1 MIKSNK
7 KNVIISALL
16 SIVMCISLIVGVTL
30 AIATSDSK
38 VNIAI
43 TGAKIDVV
51 ATVDETSVQK
61 KQLNTEYAA
70 DGSTYSGEVEF
81 DGGTVSLKNFVAGDG
96 VKFNIIVKNNSTVTV
111 NYRTV
116 LAIENNSGLFQAL
129 KVLVDGK
136 EFTSDYYCAD
146 WQSIEEGSDD
156 VTITVEIELPAD
168 ATNFSGKTC
177 DLTFAVEAIQGNAE
191 LPDDNHAIS
200 ANETRTVNESE
211 TTYFAKVTGNG
222 REARLTAPAGS
233 LSSGEY
239 TFKVASK
246 LDGMVKAAE
255 NRVCYSYDIQLLDS
269 EGNVVSANEG
279 TEFTIELL
287 LFEDIENVEVYHNG
301 TLIDTP
307 TVTSDNHIS
316 FKTASFSTFDVVFDA
331 PVAKVNGKNYYSL
344 SSAVYASGLD
354 GYITILRDLT
364 TDSVSMNQSG
374 KKLTLDLNGHT
385 ITFNAGTYF
394 KLFMGELTVT
404 GKGAMQEAVPNY
416 APIVVTH
423 KTSYP
428 AVVNIGKDVTLKGW
442 AGLFVNPRNSY
453 DSYGNYSLEA
463 NIDGT
468 LIGVNDANNYVGAGL
483 YINGANVTVDPAITV
498 NISETAVLEGTGHG
512 IYGAGYA
519 VYNTCGTIIGGHTGV
534 EIRAGQLNVTG
545 GTITGNG
552 VPTEVEGNGSGATTI
567 GAGIAVAQHTTKL
580 PTELNVTGGV
590 INGYTALN
598 QSNPQNN
605 DDESVAKVKL
615 SVSGGTFN
623 VINGGTNA
631 VYSENFTGFIT
642 GGTFVNFDPSTMP
655 SGASPSYVKVG
666 YSVVSESKNGN
677 VWYTVIEGVS
687 TASTTVTVNETNKTT
702 EEVKIVSEGK
712 FAGNAA
718 AKATIPVGTKVAA
731 GATEL
736 ELSIKEDAVPA
747 NFAVEITQNA
757 PKALDIHMAGLAAD
771 NDKLIKVEFYIEK
784 GLSLVEIDHA
794 GIKMERCGAMK
805 WLDADQE
812 FYYDAATGLV
822 TMLTKNFS
830 TFTYTS
836 DKFYWDDKVKDA
848 KHTYGTP
855 VDTTNKVITVASAK
869 DLALFKYEVTDNKVN
884 YNGYTLNITA
894 DIDLGSGFWR
904 PINPVN
910 NLTVNGNGHTISNLL
925 VRSYTHHSDESGDYG
940 FGFIANA
947 RGNLTIKNLSFD
959 GANVAKSKGA
969 ETRYSGNVG
978 GVVVAYAYGT
988 TLFENV
994 TVTNSSVYG
1003 YGKIGCILGMGAAPG
1018 ISVTFKNCVSKGNS
1032 IYGATNLG
1040 GLAGNIQRA
1049 NGVDNG
1055 KVENCTVENITVN
1068 YDPNTQYGYYVDLG
1082 NVNATYKSNDTA
1094 DGEDVIRS
1102 VTGKWYV
1109 RDGYYWGTYGDY
1121 YVSYGNSSY
1130 DAPVDGHTEKI
1141 ANSEYCVNKAN

>member
-70 DGSTYSGEVEF
+70 DGSTYLGEVEF

-116 LAIENNSGLFQAL
+116 LAIGDYSGLFESLNVTVDGETFDGNTLYSSWLSL
-129 KVLVDGK
+129 KVGTDG
-136 EFTSDYYCAD
+136 A
-146 WQSIEEGSDD
+146 
-156 VTITVEIELPAD
+156 TIAVEIELPAN
-168 ATNFSGKTC
+168 ATDFSGKTC
-177 DLTFAVEAIQGNAE
+177 DLMFAVEAVQGNAE
-191 LPDDNHAIS
+191 VSDDGSIIY
-200 ANETRTVNESE
+200 ANVTKTVDESE
-211 TTYFAKVTGNG
+211 TTYFYKANAAK
-222 REARLTAPAGS
+222 REACLIAPAGS

-255 NRVCYSYDIQLLDS
+255 NRVCYSYDIKLLDS

-287 LFEDIENVEVYHNG
+287 LFEAIQNVEVYHNG
-301 TLIDTP
+301 TLIAEP

-316 FKTASFSTFDVVFDA
+316 FNTASFSTFDVVFDA

-354 GYITILRDLT
+354 GYITILRDFT
-364 TDSVSMNQSG
+364 SDGATMNAANR
-374 KKLTLDLNGHT
+374 KLTLDLNGHT
-385 ITFNAGTYF
+385 ITFNENERF

-404 GKGAMQEAVPNY
+404 GKGTMQEAVPNY
-416 APIVVTH
+416 APISVTH
-423 KTSYP
+423 KASYP
-428 AVVNIGKDVTLKGW
+428 AVVSIGKDVTLKGW
-442 AGLFVNPRNSY
+442 TGILVNPKNAYNNS
-453 DSYGNYSLEA
+453 DYGLEI

-468 LIGVNDANNYVGAGL
+468 LIGMNDVSGSVGAGL

-512 IYGAGYA
+512 LYGAGYA
-519 VYNTCGTIIGGHTGV
+519 VYNTCGTITGGHTGV

-642 GGTFVNFDPSTMP
+642 GGTFINFDPSTMP

-666 YSVVSESKNGN
+666 YSVVSEEKANGEI
-677 VWYTVIEGVS
+677 WYTVVKGAVA
-687 TASTTVTVNETNKTT
+687 ASTTVTVDETNKTT

-712 FAGNAA
+712 IAGNAA
-718 AKATIPVGTKVAA
+718 ATVTVPVGTKVTA
-731 GATEL
+731 GATAL
-736 ELSIKEDAVPA
+736 TLSIADAEVPEGIT
-747 NFAVEITQNA
+747 VEITQNA
-757 PKALDIHMAGLAAD
+757 PKALNIHMAGLAAD
-771 NDKLIKVEFYIEK
+771 NDKLIKVEFHIEK

-794 GIKMERCGAMK
+794 GIKMDRCGAMK

-855 VDTTNKVITVASAK
+855 VDTTNKIITIASAK

-910 NLTVNGNGHTISNLL
+910 NLTINGNGHTISNLL
-925 VRSYTHHSDESGDYG
+925 VRSYTHHDDKSGDYG

-947 RGNLTIKNLSFD
+947 TGNLTIKNLSFD

-978 GVVVAYAYGT
+978 GIVVAYAYGT

-994 TVTNSSVYG
+994 TVTNSTIYG

-1018 ISVTFKNCVSKGNS
+1018 ISVTFKNCVSKDNS

-1040 GLAGNIQRA
+1040 GLAGNIQRK

-1068 YDPNTQYGYYVDLG
+1068 YDPNTYYGYYVDLE

>member
-30 AIATSDSK
+30 AVATSDSK
-38 VNIAI
+38 VNIVI
-43 TGAKIDVV
+43 TGAKIEVV

-96 VKFNIIVKNNSTVTV
+96 VKFNIIVKNNSTVKV

-116 LAIENNSGLFQAL
+116 LSVENNSGLFQAL

-146 WQSIEEGSDD
+146 WQSIEEDSDD
-156 VTITVEIELPAD
+156 VTITVAIELPAD
-168 ATNFSGKTC
+168 ATDFSGKTC
-177 DLTFAVEAIQGNAE
+177 DLAFAVEAIQGNAD
-191 LPDDNHAIS
+191 LPDDGHAVS

-211 TTYFAKVTGNG
+211 ATYFAKVTGNG
-222 REARLTAPAGS
+222 REACLIAPAGS

-239 TFKVASK
+239 TFKVSSK
-246 LDGMVKAAE
+246 LDGMVKAADG
-255 NRVCYSYDIQLLDS
+255 RVCYSYDIKLLDS
-269 EGNVVSANEG
+269 EGNAVSANEG

-354 GYITILRDLT
+354 GYITILRDFT

-385 ITFNAGTYF
+385 ITFNENKEF
-394 KLFMGELTVT
+394 KLHMGELTVT
-404 GKGAMQEAVPNY
+404 GKGTMQEAVPNY
-416 APIVVTH
+416 APINVTH

-519 VYNTCGTIIGGHTGV
+519 VYNTCGTITGGHTGV

-687 TASTTVTVNETNKTT
+687 TASTTVTVDETNKTT

-855 VDTTNKVITVASAK
+855 VDTTNKIITVNSAK
-869 DLALFKYEVTDNKVN
+869 DLALFKYEVTDKKVD

-925 VRSYTHHSDESGDYG
+925 VRSYTHHSDNGDYG

-1018 ISVTFKNCVSKGNS
+1018 ISVTFKNCVSKDNS
-1032 IYGATNLG
+1032 IYGAYNLG
-1040 GLAGNIQRA
+1040 GLAGNIQRK

-1068 YDPNTQYGYYVDLG
+1068 YDPNTQYGHYVDLE

>member
-70 DGSTYSGEVEF
+70 DGSTYSGEVVF
-81 DGGTVSLKNFVAGDG
+81 NGGTVSLKNFVAGDG

-116 LAIENNSGLFQAL
+116 LAIGDYSGLFESLNVTVDGETFDGNTLYSSWQSL
-129 KVLVDGK
+129 KVGTDG
-136 EFTSDYYCAD
+136 A
-146 WQSIEEGSDD
+146 
-156 VTITVEIELPAD
+156 TIAVEIELPAD
-168 ATNFSGKTC
+168 ATDFSGKTC
-177 DLTFAVEAIQGNAE
+177 DLMFAVEAVQGNAE
-191 LPDDNHAIS
+191 VSDDGSIIY
-200 ANETRTVNESE
+200 ANVTKTVDETKA
-211 TTYFAKVTGNG
+211 TYFYKANAAK
-222 REARLTAPAGS
+222 REACLIAPAGS

-287 LFEDIENVEVYHNG
+287 LFEAIQNVEVYHNG
-301 TLIDTP
+301 TLIAEP

-316 FKTASFSTFDVVFDA
+316 FNTASFSTFDVVFDA

-354 GYITILRDLT
+354 GYITILRDFT
-364 TDSVSMNQSG
+364 SDGATMNKSN
-374 KKLTLDLNGHT
+374 KKVTLDLNGHT
-385 ITFNAGTYF
+385 ITFNENERF

-404 GKGAMQEAVPNY
+404 GKGTMQEAVPNY
-416 APIVVTH
+416 APISVTH
-423 KTSYP
+423 KASYP
-428 AVVNIGKDVTLKGW
+428 AVVSIGKDVTLKGW
-442 AGLFVNPRNSY
+442 TGILVNPKNAYNNS
-453 DSYGNYSLEA
+453 DYGLEI

-468 LIGVNDANNYVGAGL
+468 LIGMNDVSGSVGAGL

-519 VYNTCGTIIGGHTGV
+519 VYNTCGTITGGHTGV

-642 GGTFVNFDPSTMP
+642 GGTFINFDPSTMP

-687 TASTTVTVNETNKTT
+687 TASANVTVDETNKTT

-712 FAGNAA
+712 IAGNAA
-718 AKATIPVGTKVAA
+718 ATVTVPVGTMVAA

-771 NDKLIKVEFYIEK
+771 NDKLIKVEFHIEK

-794 GIKMERCGAMK
+794 GIKMDRCGAMK

-836 DKFYWDDKVKDA
+836 DKFYWDNEVKDA

-855 VDTTNKVITVASAK
+855 VDATNKIITVNSAK
-869 DLALFKYEVTDNKVN
+869 DLALFKYEVTDKNVD

-910 NLTVNGNGHTISNLL
+910 NLTINGNGHTISNLL
-925 VRSYTHHSDESGDYG
+925 VRSYTHHDDKSGDYG

-947 RGNLTIKNLSFD
+947 TGNLTIKNLSFD

-978 GVVVAYAYGT
+978 GIVVAYAYGT

-994 TVTNSSVYG
+994 TVTNSTIYG

-1018 ISVTFKNCVSKGNS
+1018 ISVTFKNCVSKDNS

-1068 YDPNTQYGYYVDLG
+1068 YDPNTQYGHYVDLE

>member
-1 MIKSNK
+1 MKK

-81 DGGTVSLKNFVAGDG
+81 NGGTVSLKNFVAGDG

-156 VTITVEIELPAD
+156 VTITVAIELPAD

-222 REARLTAPAGS
+222 REARLIAPAGS

-246 LDGMVKAAE
+246 LDGMVKAADG
-255 NRVCYSYDIQLLDS
+255 RVCYSYDIKLLDS

-287 LFEDIENVEVYHNG
+287 LFEAIQNVEVYHNG
-301 TLIDTP
+301 TLIAEP

-316 FKTASFSTFDVVFDA
+316 FNTASFSTFDVVFDA

-354 GYITILRDLT
+354 GYITILRDFT
-364 TDSVSMNQSG
+364 SDGATMNAANR
-374 KKLTLDLNGHT
+374 KLTLDLNGHT
-385 ITFNAGTYF
+385 ITFNENERF

-404 GKGAMQEAVPNY
+404 GKGTMQEAVPNY
-416 APIVVTH
+416 APISVTH
-423 KTSYP
+423 KASYP
-428 AVVNIGKDVTLKGW
+428 AVVSIGKDVTLKGW
-442 AGLFVNPRNSY
+442 TGILVNPKNAYHNS
-453 DSYGNYSLEA
+453 DYGLEI

-468 LIGVNDANNYVGAGL
+468 LIGVNDANNDVGAGL
-483 YINGANVTVDPAITV
+483 YINGQNVTTDPAITV

-519 VYNTCGTIIGGHTGV
+519 VYNTCGTITGGHTGV

-642 GGTFVNFDPSTMP
+642 GGTFINFDPSTMP

-687 TASTTVTVNETNKTT
+687 TASANVTVDETNKTA

-712 FAGNAA
+712 IAGNAA
-718 AKATIPVGTKVAA
+718 AKATVPVGTKVAA
-731 GATEL
+731 GATAL

-747 NFAVEITQNA
+747 NFTVEVTQNA
-757 PKALDIHMAGLAAD
+757 PKALNIHMAGLAAD
-771 NDKLIKVEFYIEK
+771 NDKLIKVEFHIEK
-784 GLSLVEIDHA
+784 GLSLVEINHDGKA
-794 GIKMERCGAMK
+794 MSRCSEMK

-836 DKFYWDDKVKDA
+836 DKFQWDDEKA
-848 KHTYGTP
+848 EEYATP
-855 VDTTNKVITVASAK
+855 VDTVNKIITVNSAK
-869 DLALFKYEVTDNKVN
+869 ELALFKYEVTDKKVN

-894 DIDLGSGFWR
+894 DIDLGSGYWR

-910 NLTVNGNGHTISNLL
+910 NLTINGNGHTISNLL
-925 VRSYTHHSDESGDYG
+925 VRSCTNSSGYG
-940 FGFIANA
+940 FGFIGNA
-947 RGNLTIKNLSFD
+947 TGNLTIKNLTFD
-959 GANVAKSKGA
+959 SASVAMSKGY
-969 ETRYSGNVG
+969 ETYYVGNIG
-978 GVVVAYAYGT
+978 AVVVAYAYGK

-1003 YGKIGCILGMGAAPG
+1003 YGKIGCILGMGADPG
-1018 ISVTFKNCVSKGNS
+1018 VSVTFKNCVSKDNS
-1032 IYGATNLG
+1032 IYGAYDLG
-1040 GLAGNIQRA
+1040 GLAGNIQRG

-1068 YDPNTQYGYYVDLG
+1068 YDPREKYVDLE
-1082 NVNATYKSNDTA
+1082 NVNATFKSNDTPS
-1094 DGEDVIRS
+1094 GTDVIKMISGRYCD
-1102 VTGKWYV
+1102 TA
-1109 RDGYYWGTYGDY
+1109 GYYWCAYGDY

-1130 DAPVDGHTEKI
+1130 DAPVTGYDKRL

>member
-30 AIATSDSK
+30 AVATSDSK

-43 TGAKIDVV
+43 TGAKIEVV

-70 DGSTYSGEVEF
+70 DGSTYSGEVKF

-116 LAIENNSGLFQAL
+116 LSVENNSGLFQAL

-156 VTITVEIELPAD
+156 VTITVAIELPAD
-168 ATNFSGKTC
+168 VTDFSGKTC
-177 DLTFAVEAIQGNAE
+177 DLAFAVEAIQGNAD
-191 LPDDNHAIS
+191 LPDDGHAVS

-211 TTYFAKVTGNG
+211 DTYFAKVTGNG
-222 REARLTAPAGS
+222 REACLFAPAGS

-239 TFKVASK
+239 TFKVSSK
-246 LDGMVKAAE
+246 LDGMVKAADG
-255 NRVCYSYDIQLLDS
+255 RVCYSYDIKLLDS

-287 LFEDIENVEVYHNG
+287 LFEAIQNVEVYHNG
-301 TLIDTP
+301 TLIAEP

-316 FKTASFSTFDVVFDA
+316 FNTASFSTFDVVFDA

-354 GYITILRDLT
+354 GYITILRDFT

-385 ITFNAGTYF
+385 ITFNENERF
-394 KLFMGELTVT
+394 KLFMGELTIT
-404 GKGAMQEAVPNY
+404 GKGTMQEAVPNY
-416 APIVVTH
+416 APISVTH
-423 KTSYP
+423 KASYP
-428 AVVNIGKDVTLKGW
+428 AVVSIGKDVTLKGW
-442 AGLFVNPRNSY
+442 TGILVNPKNAYNNS
-453 DSYGNYSLEA
+453 DYGLEI

-468 LIGVNDANNYVGAGL
+468 LIGMNDVSGSVGAGL
-483 YINGANVTVDPAITV
+483 YINGMNVTVDPAITV

-519 VYNTCGTIIGGHTGV
+519 VYNTCGTITGGHTGV

-666 YSVVSESKNGN
+666 YSVVSEEKANGEI
-677 VWYTVIEGVS
+677 WYTVVKGVGA
-687 TASTTVTVNETNKTT
+687 ASTTVTVDETNKTT

-718 AKATIPVGTKVAA
+718 AKATIPVGTKVTA

-736 ELSIKEDAVPA
+736 ELSIKEDSVPA

-784 GLSLVEIDHA
+784 GLLLVEIDHA

-904 PINPVN
+904 PINALN
-910 NLTVNGNGHTISNLL
+910 NFTINGNGHTIKNLL
-925 VRSYTHHSDESGDYG
+925 VCSSVTYNYG
-940 FGFIANA
+940 FGFIGKAT
-947 RGNLTIKNLSFD
+947 GSLTIRNLAFD
-959 GANVAKSKGA
+959 GANVWVAKNTSTGNIGA
-969 ETRYSGNVG
+969 
-978 GVVVAYAYGT
+978 VVVAYAYGT

-994 TVTNSSVYG
+994 TVTNSNVHG
-1003 YGKIGCILGMGAAPG
+1003 YGKIGCILGMGATPG
-1018 ISVTFKNCVSKGNS
+1018 ISVTFKNCISKDNT
-1032 IYGATNLG
+1032 IYGTYNLG
-1040 GLAGNIQRA
+1040 GLAGMIQRKDGA
-1049 NGVDNG
+1049 DNTT
-1055 KVENCTVENITVN
+1055 VENCSVDNITVVFGAKESYIDIN
-1068 YDPNTQYGYYVDLG
+1068 GK
-1082 NVNATYKSNDTA
+1082 ATFKINDQSGGT
-1094 DGEDVIRS
+1094 DVTKTIS
-1102 VTGKWYV
+1102 GKYWIHENQ
-1109 RDGYYWGTYGDY
+1109 YWGAYGDY
-1121 YVSYGNSSY
+1121 YVSYSGNGY
-1130 DAPVDGHTEKI
+1130 HAPVEGYDLPI

>member
-30 AIATSDSK
+30 AVATSDSK

-43 TGAKIDVV
+43 TGAKIEVV

-111 NYRTV
+111 NYRTLLSV
-116 LAIENNSGLFQAL
+116 ENNSGLFEAL
-129 KVLVDGK
+129 KVVVNNETFDGN
-136 EFTSDYYCAD
+136 TLYSS
-146 WQSIEEGSDD
+146 WQSIEVGSED
-156 VTITVEIELPAD
+156 VTIAVTVELPETVSD
-168 ATNFSGKTC
+168 NDYSGKTC
-177 DLTFAVEAIQGNAE
+177 SLVFGVEAFQGNLAVE
-191 LPDDNHAIS
+191 D
-200 ANETRTVNESE
+200 
-211 TTYFAKVTGNG
+211 
-222 REARLTAPAGS
+222 
-233 LSSGEY
+233 
-239 TFKVASK
+239 
-246 LDGMVKAAE
+246 
-255 NRVCYSYDIQLLDS
+255 
-269 EGNVVSANEG
+269 
-279 TEFTIELL
+279 
-287 LFEDIENVEVYHNG
+287 
-301 TLIDTP
+301 
-307 TVTSDNHIS
+307 
-316 FKTASFSTFDVVFDA
+316 
-331 PVAKVNGKNYYSL
+331 GKNYPKDAESL
-344 SSAVYASGLD
+344 KAALAGGGEVD
-354 GYITILRDLT
+354 VVKDI
-364 TDSVSMNQSG
+364 SVSDSKTSSGDRIKISEPTTINLNATITVPGSLENSSNWAALYIGADTTINATTGGINCLDKTDTSASYIGGPYAAHIEATGKTVTVNGGNYYAGGTVFNVQSG
-374 KKLTLDLNGHT
+374 TL
-385 ITFNAGTYF
+385 
-394 KLFMGELTVT
+394 
-404 GKGAMQEAVPNY
+404 
-416 APIVVTH
+416 
-423 KTSYP
+423 
-428 AVVNIGKDVTLKGW
+428 
-442 AGLFVNPRNSY
+442 
-453 DSYGNYSLEA
+453 
-463 NIDGT
+463 
-468 LIGVNDANNYVGAGL
+468 
-483 YINGANVTVDPAITV
+483 
-498 NISETAVLEGTGHG
+498 
-512 IYGAGYA
+512 
-519 VYNTCGTIIGGHTGV
+519 
-534 EIRAGQLNVTG
+534 
-545 GTITGNG
+545 
-552 VPTEVEGNGSGATTI
+552 
-567 GAGIAVAQHTTKL
+567 
-580 PTELNVTGGV
+580 
-590 INGYTALN
+590 
-598 QSNPQNN
+598 
-605 DDESVAKVKL
+605 
-615 SVSGGTFN
+615 
-623 VINGGTNA
+623 VINGGFFK
-631 VYSENFTGFIT
+631 VYPDIDTKDYRYVVNCIDESYKDGSANIIVK
-642 GGTFVNFDPSTMP
+642 GGTFVNFDPSNNTAE
-655 SGASPSYVKVG
+655 GANTNFVPVG
-666 YSVVSESKNGN
+666 YSVVSEEKANGEI
-677 VWYTVIEGVS
+677 WYTVVKG
-687 TASTTVTVNETNKTT
+687 TGAASTTVTVDETNKTT

-848 KHTYGTP
+848 KHTYGTT
-855 VDTTNKVITVASAK
+855 VDTTNKIITIASAK

-910 NLTVNGNGHTISNLL
+910 DLTVNGNGHTISNLL

-978 GVVVAYAYGT
+978 GIVVAYAYGT

-994 TVTNSSVYG
+994 TVTNSTIYG

>member
-116 LAIENNSGLFQAL
+116 LAIGDYSGLFESLNVTVDGETFDGNTLYSSWRSL
-129 KVLVDGK
+129 KVGTDG
-136 EFTSDYYCAD
+136 A
-146 WQSIEEGSDD
+146 
-156 VTITVEIELPAD
+156 TIAVEIELPAN
-168 ATNFSGKTC
+168 ATDFSGKTC
-177 DLTFAVEAIQGNAE
+177 DLMFAVEAVQGNAE
-191 LPDDNHAIS
+191 VSDDGSIIY
-200 ANETRTVNESE
+200 ANVTKTVDESE
-211 TTYFAKVTGNG
+211 TTYFYKANAAK
-222 REARLTAPAGS
+222 REACLIAPAGS

-239 TFKVASK
+239 TFNVASK

-287 LFEDIENVEVYHNG
+287 LFEAIQNVEVYHNG
-301 TLIDTP
+301 TLIAEP

-316 FKTASFSTFDVVFDA
+316 FNTASFSTFDVVFDA
-331 PVAKVNGKNYYSL
+331 PVAKVNGENYYTL

-354 GYITILRDLT
+354 GYITILRDFT
-364 TDSVSMNQSG
+364 SDGATMNAANR
-374 KKLTLDLNGHT
+374 KLTLDLNGHT
-385 ITFNAGTYF
+385 ITFNENERF

-404 GKGAMQEAVPNY
+404 GKGTMQEAVPNY
-416 APIVVTH
+416 APISVTH
-423 KTSYP
+423 KASYP
-428 AVVNIGKDVTLKGW
+428 AVVSIGKDVTLKGW
-442 AGLFVNPRNSY
+442 TGILVNPKNAYNNS
-453 DSYGNYSLEA
+453 DYGLEI

-468 LIGVNDANNYVGAGL
+468 LIGMNDVSGSVGAGL

-512 IYGAGYA
+512 LYGAGYA
-519 VYNTCGTIIGGHTGV
+519 VYNTCGTITGGHTGV

-642 GGTFVNFDPSTMP
+642 GGTFINFDPSTMP

-687 TASTTVTVNETNKTT
+687 TASANVTVDETNKTT

-712 FAGNAA
+712 IAGNAA
-718 AKATIPVGTKVAA
+718 AKATIPVGTKVTA
-731 GATEL
+731 GATAL
-736 ELSIKEDAVPA
+736 TLSIADAEVPEGIT
-747 NFAVEITQNA
+747 VEITQNA
-757 PKALDIHMAGLAAD
+757 PKALNIHMAGLAAD
-771 NDKLIKVEFYIEK
+771 NDKLIKVEFHIEK
-784 GLSLVEIDHA
+784 GLSLVEINHN
-794 GIKMERCGAMK
+794 GIKMDRCGAMK

-836 DKFYWDDKVKDA
+836 DKFYWDDEVKDA

-855 VDTTNKVITVASAK
+855 VDTTNKIITVASAK
-869 DLALFKYEVTDNKVN
+869 DLALFKYEVTDKNVD

-894 DIDLGSGFWR
+894 DIDLGLGYWR
-904 PINPVN
+904 PINPVK
-910 NLTVNGNGHTISNLL
+910 NLTINGNGHTISNLL
-925 VRSYTHHSDESGDYG
+925 VRSYTHHDDKSGDYG

-947 RGNLTIKNLSFD
+947 TGNLTIKNLSFD

-978 GVVVAYAYGT
+978 GIVVAYAYGT

-994 TVTNSSVYG
+994 TVTNSTIYG

-1018 ISVTFKNCVSKGNS
+1018 ISVTFKNCVSKDNS

-1040 GLAGNIQRA
+1040 GLAGNIQRG

-1068 YDPNTQYGYYVDLG
+1068 YDPNTYYGYYVDLE

>member
-146 WQSIEEGSDD
+146 WQAIEEGSDD
-156 VTITVEIELPAD
+156 VTITVAIELPAD

-222 REARLTAPAGS
+222 REARLIAPAGS

-246 LDGMVKAAE
+246 LDGMVKAADGK
-255 NRVCYSYDIQLLDS
+255 VCYSYDIKLLDS

-287 LFEDIENVEVYHNG
+287 LFEAIQNVEVYHNG
-301 TLIDTP
+301 TLIAEP

-316 FKTASFSTFDVVFDA
+316 FNTASFSTFDVVFDA
-331 PVAKVNGKNYYSL
+331 PVAKVNGENYYSL

-354 GYITILRDLT
+354 GYITILRDFT
-364 TDSVSMNQSG
+364 TDGATMNRSN

-385 ITFNAGTYF
+385 ITFNENERF

-404 GKGAMQEAVPNY
+404 GKGTMQEAVPNY

-498 NISETAVLEGTGHG
+498 NISETAVLTGTGHG

-519 VYNTCGTIIGGHTGV
+519 VYNTCGTITGGHTGV

-642 GGTFVNFDPSTMP
+642 GGTFINFDPSTMP
-655 SGASPSYVKVG
+655 FGENPSYVKVG
-666 YSVVSESKNGN
+666 YSVVSESENGN

-687 TASTTVTVNETNKTT
+687 TASANVTVDETNKTT

-712 FAGNAA
+712 IAENAA
-718 AKATIPVGTKVAA
+718 ATVTVPVGTKVTA

-736 ELSIKEDAVPA
+736 TLSIADAEVPEGITVA
-747 NFAVEITQNA
+747 ITQNA
-757 PKALDIHMAGLAAD
+757 PKALNIHMAGLAAD
-771 NDKLIKVEFYIEK
+771 NDKLIKVEFHIEK
-784 GLSLVEIDHA
+784 GLSVVEINHDGKA
-794 GIKMERCGAMK
+794 MSRCGAMK

-812 FYYDAATGLV
+812 FYYDAETGLV

-855 VDTTNKVITVASAK
+855 VDTINKIITIASAK

-910 NLTVNGNGHTISNLL
+910 DLTVNGNGHTISNLL
-925 VRSYTHHSDESGDYG
+925 VRSSTYSDKNGAYG

-978 GVVVAYAYGT
+978 GIVVAYAYGT

-1018 ISVTFKNCVSKGNS
+1018 ISVTFKNCVSKDNS

-1040 GLAGNIQRA
+1040 GLAGNIQRK

-1068 YDPNTQYGYYVDLG
+1068 YDPNTYYGYYVDLE